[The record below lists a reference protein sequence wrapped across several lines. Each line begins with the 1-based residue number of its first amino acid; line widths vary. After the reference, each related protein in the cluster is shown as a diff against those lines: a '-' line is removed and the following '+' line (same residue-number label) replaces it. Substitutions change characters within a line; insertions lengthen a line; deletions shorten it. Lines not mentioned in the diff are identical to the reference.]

1 MYIKPLP
8 IGTNPPVVEDRMPLW
23 RVISGDDD
31 TLTTR
36 VYWSAEG
43 VTPATPGNSVLRFVL
58 AEDRFM
64 KEPYFWEGVW
74 HAGIEEVDSINH
86 PGLVRIKIPG
96 RVLDTLRRGAY
107 TFALTVSTRHGT
119 DTRTTMRGDL
129 LMEYEPTSPQ
139 HSIPYKDPPHED
151 D

>member
-8 IGTNPPVVEDRMPLW
+8 IGTNPPIAEDRMPIW
-23 RVISGDDD
+23 QVISGDDD

-36 VYWSAEG
+36 VYLHDD

-64 KEPYFWEGVW
+64 KEPYFWEGYW
-74 HAGIEEVDSINH
+74 HAGIEEIDPINH
-86 PGLVRIKIPG
+86 QGLVRIKIPS
-96 RVLDTLRRGAY
+96 RVMDTLRRGAY
-107 TFALTVSTRHGT
+107 TFSLTASNRHGT
-119 DTRTTMRGDL
+119 GTRTTMRGDL

-139 HSIPYKDPPHED
+139 HSIPYKDPPNEED
-151 D
+151 